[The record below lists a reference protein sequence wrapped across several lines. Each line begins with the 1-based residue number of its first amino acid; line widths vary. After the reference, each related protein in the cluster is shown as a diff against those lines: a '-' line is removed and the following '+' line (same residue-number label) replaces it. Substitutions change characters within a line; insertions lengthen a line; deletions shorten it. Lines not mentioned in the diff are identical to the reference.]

1 MFLMSFLISL
11 HQQSAE
17 SEKMLLWPGLALTSQ
32 VPHGA
37 KFSATSCTPFLVK
50 SEGGTK
56 GHLRSLPAPIVCA
69 CVFLSSLI
77 DAGPQ
82 LEDTFSNRIGPQV
95 SKCVGGILCR
105 FPSFE
110 GRCGEGGGGE
120 AQGNAELLHHNAQSL
135 GSHLDENTEA
145 CQ

>member
-1 MFLMSFLISL
+1 MSFLISL

-32 VPHGA
+32 VRHGA

-77 DAGPQ
+77 DAGPE
-82 LEDTFSNRIGPQV
+82 LEDTFSNRIGPRV

-105 FPSFE
+105 FRALRGAA
-110 GRCGEGGGGE
+110 GREE
-120 AQGNAELLHHNAQSL
+120 AGRPKGMLSCYITTHRVSDH
-135 GSHLDENTEA
+135 T
-145 CQ
+145 